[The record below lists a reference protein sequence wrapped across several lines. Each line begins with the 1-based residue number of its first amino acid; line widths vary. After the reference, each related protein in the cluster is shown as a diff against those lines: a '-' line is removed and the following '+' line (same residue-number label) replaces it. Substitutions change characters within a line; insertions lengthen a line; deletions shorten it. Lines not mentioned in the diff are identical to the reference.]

1 MVRMTPRSWKSVA
14 ILFGI
19 IIVALILY
27 DGADRRAA
35 DATKPLAR
43 GPASLPGK
51 RPPVTLK
58 IASFNIHSGKGR
70 DGVTALSRT
79 LALMDDRDFIG
90 IYEVRA
96 TPFADMPNQAAVL
109 GTSLQSYWLFAPTE
123 RHWWHEHF
131 GNGIVHR
138 YGIPEVVRIPL
149 DNTRGK
155 AFRNAILSTVELQE
169 GRVRVISTHIDRTT
183 DREHQL
189 KTVIGLF
196 LALQP
201 PCVLM
206 GDLNTVASDPQLET
220 LRKVEG
226 VISPLHDQTLDGVPA
241 SNIDWI
247 FTRGLQTISA
257 ELIEN
262 DASDHPVLKAE
273 LALP

>member
-1 MVRMTPRSWKSVA
+1 MVAMTPRSWKLIA
-14 ILFGI
+14 IVLFVVLVGL
-19 IIVALILY
+19 IVR

-123 RHWWHEHF
+123 RQWWYEHF

-155 AFRNAILSTVELQE
+155 AFRNAILATVELQG
-169 GRVRVISTHIDRTT
+169 GRVHVLSTHIDRTA

-201 PCVLM
+201 PCALM
-206 GDLNTVASDPQLET
+206 GDLNTVAADPQLEA

-226 VISPLHDQTLDGVPA
+226 VVSPLHEQLPDGPPA
-241 SNIDWI
+241 TNIDWI

>member
-1 MVRMTPRSWKSVA
+1 M
-14 ILFGI
+14 LF
-19 IIVALILY
+19 VALVGLIVW

-43 GPASLPGK
+43 GPGHLLGK
-51 RPPVTLK
+51 QNPSTLR

-70 DGVTALSRT
+70 DGKTDLKRT
-79 LALMDDRDFIG
+79 ERLILDADFAG
-90 IYEVRA
+90 LYEVRA
-96 TPFADMPNQAAVL
+96 PLIFDNQAEAL
-109 GTSLQSYWLFAPTE
+109 TLTDYRFWLFAPTE
-123 RHWWHEHF
+123 KQWWREHF

-138 YGIPEVVRIPL
+138 YGLPQVVRIPL

-155 AFRNAILSTVELQE
+155 AFRNALLWTVELQD
-169 GRVRVISTHIDRTT
+169 GSVRVISTHIDRTT

-196 LALQP
+196 LSLQP

-206 GDLNTVASDPQLET
+206 GDLNTVASDPQLEA
-220 LRKVEG
+220 LRKIDG
-226 VISPLHDQTLDGVPA
+226 VVSPLHEMMGDSIPA
-241 SNIDWI
+241 TNIDWM
-247 FTRGLQTISA
+247 FTRGLKTVAA

-262 DASDHPVLKAE
+262 DASDHPILKAE

>member
-1 MVRMTPRSWKSVA
+1 MVTPRSWKITAFV
-14 ILFGI
+14 LFA
-19 IIVALILY
+19 ALAGFVIY

-43 GPASLPGK
+43 GPASLPGQS
-51 RPPVTLK
+51 PPSTLK

-70 DGVTALSRT
+70 DGKTDLFRT
-79 LALMDDRDFIG
+79 SELIADSDFVG
-90 IYEVRA
+90 VYEVRA
-96 TPFADMPNQAAVL
+96 TPFYDWPDQACTLAAANKA
-109 GTSLQSYWLFAPTE
+109 YWLFAPTE
-123 RHWWHEHF
+123 RQWWHEHF

-138 YGIPEVVRIPL
+138 HGLPQVLRIPL

-155 AFRNAILSTVELQE
+155 AYRNALLWTVELQ
-169 GRVRVISTHIDRTT
+169 GGSVRVLSTHIDRTT

-189 KTVIGLF
+189 KAVIGLF
-196 LALQP
+196 LSLQP

-206 GDLNTVASDPQLET
+206 GDLNTVAADPQLDALKKT
-220 LRKVEG
+220 DG
-226 VISPLHDQTLDGVPA
+226 VTSPLHEQLSDGLPTTT
-241 SNIDWI
+241 IDWI